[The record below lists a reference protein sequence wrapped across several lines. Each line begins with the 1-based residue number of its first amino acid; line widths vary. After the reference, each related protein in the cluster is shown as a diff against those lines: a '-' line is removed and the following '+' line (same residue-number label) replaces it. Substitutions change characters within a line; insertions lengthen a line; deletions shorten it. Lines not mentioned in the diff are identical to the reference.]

1 MFAPPRSSAR
11 ALALAVLIPCL
22 ASSAFAQAQGQVDSD
37 DAIDDPKVQRRL
49 GSRVDVSSIAP
60 VDVPGASGA
69 YATGDATAANV
80 SASADVVVR
89 PLPSG
94 EPPALGYVPHAKV
107 AYRLLPFTQIASD
120 GLGPGADETFHVVSI
135 DLYPIST
142 KWRIG
147 LSTAYGWESGTFRSG
162 GDAFFSESLF
172 IGGQMP
178 GPTFTPFFEV
188 IGAAGFMQRSHH
200 PGVLSTKASALASL
214 GIDVG
219 TEVFMARFAYLS
231 FALGYVH
238 GVNWWGKIADKNG
251 VGTLESMAVDTW
263 TLKVGFGI

>member
-1 MFAPPRSSAR
+1 MFAPPRSSVR
-11 ALALAVLIPCL
+11 ALALAVLLPCL
-22 ASSAFAQAQGQVDSD
+22 APAAFAQGQGMESD
-37 DAIDDPKVQRRL
+37 DVIDDPKVQRRL
-49 GSRVDVSSIAP
+49 GTRVDAGSIVALDVAP
-60 VDVPGASGA
+60 TQSA
-69 YATGDATAANV
+69 YAPAADV
-80 SASADVVVR
+80 GAGADVVVR
-89 PLPSG
+89 PLPSS
-94 EPPALGYVPHAKV
+94 EPPVPGYVPHAKIG
-107 AYRLLPFTQIASD
+107 YRLLPFSQIASN
-120 GLGPGADETFHVVSI
+120 GIGPGGDETFHVLSI
-135 DLYPIST
+135 DLYPISS

-147 LSTAYGWESGTFRSG
+147 LSTQYGWETGTFRQG
-162 GDAFFSESLF
+162 GDAFFSEALF

-238 GVNWWGKIADKNG
+238 GVNWWGRLADKSG
-251 VGTLESMAVDTW
+251 VGTLQSMAVDTW